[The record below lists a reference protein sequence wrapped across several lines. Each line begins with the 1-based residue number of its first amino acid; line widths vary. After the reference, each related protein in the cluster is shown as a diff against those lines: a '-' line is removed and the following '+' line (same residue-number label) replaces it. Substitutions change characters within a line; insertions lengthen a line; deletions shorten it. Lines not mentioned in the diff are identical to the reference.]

1 MAWGKT
7 QASPAL
13 RARVQDMFDEMF
25 ALFDEGKV
33 QPVIDCTLPLADF
46 AQGLRRIES
55 GKVIGKVVLV
65 PEH

>member
-1 MAWGKT
+1 
-7 QASPAL
+7 
-13 RARVQDMFDEMF
+13 VQDMFVEMF